1 MLTLLTVNDF
11 VSLVEPETSQDFLCR
26 KKSQSSADQKER
38 ADQRE
43 FTWSPFIQISHLTHS
58 VNTCH
63 VPPPSVE
70 ETTLAGRNMVR
81 VERIDDQRNHIAAI
95 KLRAMPPC

>member
-26 KKSQSSADQKER
+26 KKSQSSADQ
-38 ADQRE
+38 RE
-43 FTWSPFIQISHLTHS
+43 FTWSKIIQISHPTHS

-70 ETTLAGRNMVR
+70 ETTLAGRKNP
-81 VERIDDQRNHIAAI
+81 A
-95 KLRAMPPC
+95 